1 MRLKQRQSV
10 MSVLR
15 NLLLVVVTGLVSAWG
30 NCAFAAEESH
40 GEANINPLSFDP
52 DLAIFTAI
60 VFVMLLLV
68 LRKFA
73 WGPITEALDKREQ
86 GIADFAEQAK
96 QSAQQ
101 AEQTLVKYQAQ
112 LDTAAEEVREM
123 IAEARRDA
131 DSTKQRIV
139 AEAQDAAQKE
149 RDRALADIKAA
160 KNKALSEL
168 AQKSVDTAVALAGQV
183 VRREIKTA
191 DHAALIQEALQK
203 FPSQN

>member
-1 MRLKQRQSV
+1 

-15 NLLLVVVTGLVSAWG
+15 NLLLVVVTGLVSAWAD
-30 NCAFAAEESH
+30 CAFAVEDSNAQRDL
-40 GEANINPLSFDP
+40 NPLAFDP

-86 GIADFAEQAK
+86 GIADYAEQAK
-96 QSAQQ
+96 QSARQ
-101 AEQTLVKYQAQ
+101 AEQTLVKYQAR
-112 LDTAAEEVREM
+112 LDAAADEVREM

-149 RDRALADIKAA
+149 RDRALADIEAA

-168 AQKSVDTAVALAGQV
+168 AQKSIDTAVALAGQV

-191 DHAALIQEALQK
+191 DHATLIQEALLK

>member
-1 MRLKQRQSV
+1 
-10 MSVLR
+10 MSVSR
-15 NLLLVVVTGLVSAWG
+15 NILFVVVAGSVSAWG
-30 NCAFAAEESH
+30 NFALAAEEPH
-40 GEANINPLSFDP
+40 AEANINPLSFDP

-86 GIADFAEQAK
+86 GIADHAEQAK
-96 QSAQQ
+96 QSADE
-101 AEQTLVKYQAQ
+101 AKQTLVKYQAQ
-112 LDTAAEEVREM
+112 LDAAADEVREM

-131 DSTKQRIV
+131 DSTKERVI

-149 RDRALADIKAA
+149 RDRALADIQSA
-160 KNKALSEL
+160 KNQALSEL

-183 VRREIKTA
+183 MRREIKPD
-191 DHAALIQEALQK
+191 DHAALIQEAMQK
-203 FPSQN
+203 FPSNN

>member
-1 MRLKQRQSV
+1 

-15 NLLLVVVTGLVSAWG
+15 NLLLVLVTGLILAWG
-30 NCAFAAEESH
+30 NSAFAA
-40 GEANINPLSFDP
+40 GEPNAKRDLNPLAFDP

-86 GIADFAEQAK
+86 GIADYAEQAK

-101 AEQTLVKYQAQ
+101 AEQTLVKYQSRLYA
-112 LDTAAEEVREM
+112 AAEAWREM
-123 IAEARRDA
+123 IAAARPDA

-149 RDRALADIKAA
+149 RDRALADIEAA

-168 AQKSVDTAVALAGQV
+168 AQKSIDTAVALAGQV

-191 DHAALIQEALQK
+191 DHATLIQEALLK